1 MPASRTIT
9 ARDAQGLADRLSRRG
24 ASPTL
29 AEQIAQLESECRLA
43 AKLIT
48 ALLRHVS
55 PSDVFTVPSDD
66 TRQDR

>member
-29 AEQIAQLESECRLA
+29 AEQTAQLESECRLA

-48 ALLRHVS
+48 AVLRW
-55 PSDVFTVPSDD
+55 
-66 TRQDR
+66 

>member
-1 MPASRTIT
+1 MPASTTIT
-9 ARDAQGLADRLSRRG
+9 ARDAQGLADRLGRRS

-29 AEQIAQLESECRLA
+29 AEQIAELESECGLA

-55 PSDVFTVPSDD
+55 PSDVFSVPSNTGEDS
-66 TRQDR
+66 